1 MTRYFMVTVAQTVEF
16 SYPVAADDEEAA
28 REKVV
33 SLLGSCK
40 VPAPLGIA
48 VSPATGDVDVR
59 DDPVETEPLPCS
71 QVAAQAFTARQ
82 RAYLLGEEGASVGT
96 MPTASTPARVALT
109 AFFPLRESLQA
120 VIFPPVWKTD
130 TSLGLFHFLHG

>member
-40 VPAPLGIA
+40 VPTPLGIA

-59 DDPVETEPLPCS
+59 DDTVETEPLPCS

-82 RAYLLGEEGASVGT
+82 RAYLLGEEGASVGGHG
-96 MPTASTPARVALT
+96 ATPQEMSHAAKAVLKRSGSGELT
-109 AFFPLRESLQA
+109 PSRR
-120 VIFPPVWKTD
+120 KRR
-130 TSLGLFHFLHG
+130 